1 MGKHIK
7 SLSAINTLDQISFR
21 FISQLF
27 KVQKGMVVQE
37 RLEQAGVDKKE
48 SWKESFHLF
57 REYVNNHEQHV
68 GINMDDKGHSFG
80 VSDKVRN
87 ILAKGEK
94 TILVIKWQRT

>member
-1 MGKHIK
+1 MPE
-7 SLSAINTLDQISFR
+7 
-21 FISQLF
+21 
-27 KVQKGMVVQE
+27 KVKIAMKITSKGNSGE
-37 RLEQAGVDKKE
+37 DSGRKKE

-94 TILVIKWQRT
+94 TILVIKWQRTWLNCVLVFHH

>member
-48 SWKESFHLF
+48 SWKEPSFCDVLQWCPIFLF
-57 REYVNNHEQHV
+57 LSHAFKNEIMY
-68 GINMDDKGHSFG
+68 K
-80 VSDKVRN
+80 
-87 ILAKGEK
+87 IL
-94 TILVIKWQRT
+94 T